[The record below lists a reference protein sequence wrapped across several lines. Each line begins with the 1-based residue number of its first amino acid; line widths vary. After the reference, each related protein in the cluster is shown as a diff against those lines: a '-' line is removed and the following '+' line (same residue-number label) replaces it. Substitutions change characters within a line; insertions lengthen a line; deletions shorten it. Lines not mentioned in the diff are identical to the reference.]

1 VANPP
6 LRLIPADKLAELPP
20 TEILGT
26 TRFVARGLNVVFG
39 PSGAYKSFYT
49 LDASLRIAQTQP
61 IVYVAAEGVGGLYRR
76 VAAWCEH
83 NQCGPGLAYF
93 VDREV
98 NLLSS
103 EQVAAFGKCAAG
115 VKPVMV
121 VFDTLARCI
130 PGGDENSAK
139 DMGVAVQAAGV
150 LQRGLK
156 AAVSWIHHSNRAERG
171 ERGSGALRGASD
183 SMIEIFPNGDGSIRV
198 SCSKSKDEEP
208 WVGEQLSFKPVG
220 RSGVLVPTIGYAAFE
235 YSEMEVRILEFL
247 SLSTF
252 KTAGARVQQIVNA
265 LNIPERSVY
274 RLLSHLKQ
282 DEMIS
287 QGKQGDPFRLTEE
300 GSAKLCQV
308 KSGSAKSPEIM
319 EIVVE

>member
-1 VANPP
+1 MANPP

-20 TEILGT
+20 TKILGT

-39 PSGAYKSFYT
+39 PSGAFKSFYT
-49 LDASLRIAQTQP
+49 LDASLRIAQSHP
-61 IVYVAAEGVGGLYRR
+61 VVYVAAEGVGGLYRR

-83 NQCGPGLAYF
+83 NQRGPGQAYF

-98 NLLSS
+98 NLLNS
-103 EQVAAFGKCAAG
+103 EQVAAFGKCAAE
-115 VKPVMV
+115 VKPAMV

-156 AAVSWIHHSNRAERG
+156 TAVTWVHHSNRAERG

-183 SMIEIFPNGDGSIRV
+183 AMIEVFPNGDGSIRV

-208 WVGEQLSFKPVG
+208 WVSEQFSFKAIE
-220 RSGVLVPTIGYAAFE
+220 RSGVLVPTVGYATLE
-235 YSEMEVRILEFL
+235 YSTTELQILDFL
-247 SLSTF
+247 ALDTF
-252 KTAGARVQQIVNA
+252 RTAGARVAQIVNA
-265 LNIPERSVY
+265 LNIPERTIY
-274 RLLSHLKQ
+274 RLLSHLKS
-282 DEMIS
+282 ES
-287 QGKQGDPFRLTEE
+287 QITQSKHGDPFTLTDD
-300 GSAKLCQV
+300 GRDTIRH
-308 KSGSAKSPEIM
+308 GSAKSSEIS
-319 EIVVE
+319 EIIVE

>member
-6 LRLIPADKLAELPP
+6 LRLIPADKLGDLPP

-61 IVYVAAEGVGGLYRR
+61 VVYVAAEGVGGLFRR
-76 VAAWCEH
+76 VAAWCEY
-83 NQCGPGLAYF
+83 NECRPGKAYF

-98 NLLSS
+98 NLLNS
-103 EQVAAFGKCAAG
+103 EQVASFGKCASE
-115 VKPVMV
+115 VKPAMV

-130 PGGDENSAK
+130 PGGDENSAR

-156 AAVSWIHHSNRAERG
+156 AAVTWIHHSNRAERG

-183 SMIEIFPNGDGSIRV
+183 AMIEVFPNGDGSIRV

-208 WVGEQLSFKPVG
+208 WISEQLSFKPVG
-220 RSGVLVPTIGYAAFE
+220 KSGVLVPTVGYASMQ
-235 YSEMEVRILEFL
+235 YSSTELQILDFL
-247 SLSTF
+247 ALDTF
-252 KTAGARVQQIVNA
+252 RTAGAKVSQMVNA
-265 LNIPERSVY
+265 LNIPERTIY
-274 RLLSHLKQ
+274 RLLSHLKSEAQ
-282 DEMIS
+282 ITQS
-287 QGKQGDPFRLTEE
+287 KLGDPFTLTEA
-300 GSAKLCQV
+300 GRATVCQTSAKP
-308 KSGSAKSPEIM
+308 PEIT
-319 EIVVE
+319 EIIVE